1 MIVRLDKKQYS
12 YSFARWLKRRIQFEI
27 LSSYYSYYTSSIQE
41 YIRTEYDIEDSV
53 YNLIK
58 KCLSYLQIIVTK
70 DSYMISIN
78 SSKEYKGIR
87 IITLANLIDY
97 GVIGVRGIHIF
108 SNVFNNVSANTARYY
123 HMFNPNYIVEQKE
136 SNYVNKTI

>member
-1 MIVRLDKKQYS
+1 MIVRLNKKEYS

-27 LSSYYSYYTSSIQE
+27 LSSYYSYYTSNIQE
-41 YIRTEYDIEDSV
+41 YIRTEYGIEDSV
-53 YNLIK
+53 YSLVK
-58 KCLSYLQIIVTK
+58 KCLSFLQIVVTK
-70 DSYMISIN
+70 DSYVISIDN
-78 SSKEYKGIR
+78 SREYKGIR

-123 HMFNPNYIVEQKE
+123 HMFNPNYIVEQE
-136 SNYVNKTI
+136 SSYVNKTI